1 MKALPVFAAVFFLS
15 IFVAHAQVILY
26 EDGSQYTLLNGEKIY
41 VSYNDLF
48 QKQTYLNSGRLVFTP
63 LIPNPKR
70 DYTPDA
76 NPSDGL
82 TPGGPE
88 WCAVYVPY
96 QNGYTFEDQTFQKY
110 CTAGG

>member
-15 IFVAHAQVILY
+15 IFVAHAQVIIY
-26 EDGSQYTLLNGEKIY
+26 DDGSQYTLLNGEKIY

-70 DYTPDA
+70 DYIPDV

-88 WCAVYVPY
+88 WCSMYVPF
-96 QNGYTFEDQTFQKY
+96 QNGYTFEDQLFQKN
-110 CTAGG
+110 CRGA